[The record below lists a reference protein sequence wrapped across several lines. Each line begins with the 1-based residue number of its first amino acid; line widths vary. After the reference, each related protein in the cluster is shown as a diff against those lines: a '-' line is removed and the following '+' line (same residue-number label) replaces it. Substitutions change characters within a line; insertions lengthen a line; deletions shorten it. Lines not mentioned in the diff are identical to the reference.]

1 MIVGLRLHA
10 EGCAILLCC
19 AGLKVLSKR
28 CTGTYLCA
36 CAAPALERQLQ
47 SCTSAFAAPTRV
59 GGDTPSQDAA
69 DGERDAPACARRS
82 LLGVT
87 QPNAHPAANVAVN
100 LGHPSVKNIPWRMF
114 AH

>member
-1 MIVGLRLHA
+1 MTRTRSQYDTPGTKLPRATA
-10 EGCAILLCC
+10 EHRSA
-19 AGLKVLSKR
+19 AHR
-28 CTGTYLCA
+28 C
-36 CAAPALERQLQ
+36 ALERQLQ

-59 GGDTPSQDAA
+59 GGDTPSQDEA